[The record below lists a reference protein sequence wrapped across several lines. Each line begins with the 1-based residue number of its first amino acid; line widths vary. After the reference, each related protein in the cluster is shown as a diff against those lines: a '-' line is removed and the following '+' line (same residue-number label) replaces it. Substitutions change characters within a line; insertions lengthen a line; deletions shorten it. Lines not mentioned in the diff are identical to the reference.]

1 MKIFALNLSIP
12 SEKEVTTE
20 WPENEKKVVG
30 IVEKILFGNASGII
44 LAISTRKAN
53 QLIGTLLMIEKKAG
67 MGEFVYV

>member
-12 SEKEVTTE
+12 SEKEVTTV
-20 WPENEKKVVG
+20 WPENEKKVAG

-53 QLIGTLLMIEKKAG
+53 
-67 MGEFVYV
+67 